1 MSLADWLSAGMVWGK
16 RPTMARVLV
25 LLAALWLGFVLLHE
39 YGWIAFGLDEKAAWA
54 LLLPAVY
61 LVGLFILRDE

>member
-1 MSLADWLSAGMVWGK
+1 
-16 RPTMARVLV
+16 MARILS

-39 YGWIAFGLDEKAAWA
+39 YGWIAFGLDEKIVWA

-61 LVGLFILRDE
+61 LVGLVILRSE

>member
-1 MSLADWLSAGMVWGK
+1 
-16 RPTMARVLV
+16 MARVFV

-39 YGWIAFGLDEKAAWA
+39 YGWIAFGLDEKVAWA

-61 LVGLFILRDE
+61 LVGLLTRRE